1 MAMETSRPVFPETLA
16 RAECQTSVRSLYGTI
31 AAHVVVRFG
40 TYEVSVELGEVR
52 KTGVKIRIQH
62 QPLKLLEVLLERP
75 AEVVNEGNCA
85 AESRPST
92 SQLIIT
98 SWLVRR
104 RAALVF

>member
-1 MAMETSRPVFPETLA
+1 MPDFRVKP
-16 RAECQTSVRSLYGTI
+16 LYGTI
-31 AAHVVVRFG
+31 PAHVVVRFG
-40 TYEVSVELGEVR
+40 TYEVSLELGEVR
-52 KTGVKIRIQH
+52 KTGVKIRIQQ
-62 QPLKLLEVLLERP
+62 QPLKLLEVLLGRP

-85 AESRPST
+85 AESRPGT